1 MKNSLVRIIISL
13 MTLGLLASCT
23 AKPTNTTT
31 PTGSPANEAFSGVS
45 PKIQSLEKFQSC
57 VKTSVK
63 TCGEE
68 SAKIQARDAND
79 LSWCNLIADE
89 KAKQSCQTSVIYS
102 HAITAQDENIC
113 KDLADDTMKS
123 MCRSQIVSAKATKAQ
138 DITLCDTL
146 TTTSASGV
154 VAGVMT
160 GANIT
165 ATGSNSHDNNDRN
178 SEMCRMR
185 VIQSINAIHPNDKA
199 CEKMKTEE
207 GKTNCQNFMKTMK
220 EREKE
225 MNQDMPPMPPIPPT
239 LPLPLSVPT
248 PKN

>member
-1 MKNSLVRIIISL
+1 MKNNLLRVLVGL
-13 MTLGLLASCT
+13 MTIGLLASCT
-23 AKPTNTTT
+23 AKPTNTDTQ
-31 PTGSPANEAFSGVS
+31 TGNATNEAFSGVS

-79 LSWCNLIADE
+79 LSWCNLITDE

-113 KDLADDTMKS
+113 KDLSEDMMKG

-146 TTTSASGV
+146 ETSSSSGS
-154 VAGVMT
+154 VAGSMS

-165 ATGSNSHDNNDRN
+165 AT
-178 SEMCRMR
+178 
-185 VIQSINAIHPNDKA
+185 
-199 CEKMKTEE
+199 
-207 GKTNCQNFMKTMK
+207 
-220 EREKE
+220 
-225 MNQDMPPMPPIPPT
+225 
-239 LPLPLSVPT
+239 
-248 PKN
+248 

>member
-1 MKNSLVRIIISL
+1 MKNNLLRVLVGL
-13 MTLGLLASCT
+13 MTIGLLASCT
-23 AKPTNTTT
+23 AKPTNTDTQNRNAT
-31 PTGSPANEAFSGVS
+31 NEAVSGVS

-79 LSWCNLIADE
+79 LSWCNLITDE

-113 KDLADDTMKS
+113 KDLSEDMMKG

-138 DITLCDTL
+138 DITLCDAL
-146 TTTSASGV
+146 ETSSSSGS
-154 VAGVMT
+154 VAGSMS
-160 GANIT
+160 GANMT
-165 ATGSNSHDNNDRN
+165 ATWAEMKNTNDDKN

-185 VIQSINAIHPNDKA
+185 VIQSMNVIKASEKA

-207 GKTNCQNFMKTMK
+207 GKTNCESFMKTLK
-220 EREKE
+220 DREKE
-225 MNQDMPPMPPIPPT
+225 MIQGMPPMPPVP
-239 LPLPLSVPT
+239 PLPPST
-248 PKN
+248 QNQPK